1 MVMYPTYD
9 NVIEAHDKIIET
21 FGGASGLITE
31 GAVRFILE
39 SVAIRFNTGE
49 TVKEAAIKKAAL
61 LLFELISQH
70 PFVDGNKRTGFVVC
84 EEFLNANGFVFE
96 FGVDEAEKLAI
107 GIASGNAKRSLVEK
121 WVRKRVRPVV

>member
-1 MVMYPTYD
+1 M
-9 NVIEAHDKIIET
+9 
-21 FGGASGLITE
+21 
-31 GAVRFILE
+31 
-39 SVAIRFNTGE
+39 
-49 TVKEAAIKKAAL
+49 
-61 LLFELISQH
+61 
-70 PFVDGNKRTGFVVC
+70 VC